1 MRPNKNKKRVGL
13 TAKIFIA
20 VFAIYAAFT
29 LVSLQVQINAKN
41 QQQEKLQ
48 VQLESQ
54 KLANAQLEAMIN
66 DGNNKE
72 YVADIARDMLD
83 YVVPGEKVFV
93 DVSGK

>member
-1 MRPNKNKKRVGL
+1 MRQNKNKKRVGL

-41 QQQEKLQ
+41 QQQEKLK

-66 DGNNKE
+66 GGNNKE